1 MKIRTYSELIQLNT
15 FEERFEYLRLDGVVG
30 DQTFGSNRYLNQM
43 FYNSSLWKDTI
54 RPEIIIR
61 DNGCDMGLEDYEIQ
75 GHIYV
80 HHMNPITK
88 EDILNRSDFLTNPE
102 YLICVSY
109 DTHQAITYGSI
120 DVPKQNLIIRKPHD
134 TCPWKK

>member
-1 MKIRTYSELIQLNT
+1 MKIRKYSELIQLNT

-120 DVPKQNLIIRKPHD
+120 DVPKQKLIIRKPHD